1 MRRKPSKVFWL
12 GVAVMPLA
20 FVLPTP
26 RLYIS
31 LTPSM
36 PRGIYLSVPLALVPG
51 VIVVECL
58 PLELATFGKERG
70 YLHDGNC
77 PGHAISVLKRIV
89 GVPGDTIE
97 LGDTYVAIDGT
108 LRLDGFLVERDFK
121 GREIPKVA
129 RQTFTL
135 GAGEYF
141 LLGTHPRSWDNRY
154 TGLTYREN
162 IIDTVVP
169 VLTEGTHDPQ

>member
-1 MRRKPSKVFWL
+1 MRMRNKWPWFV
-12 GVAVMPLA
+12 VAVMPFA
-20 FVLPTP
+20 FVIPTP
-26 RLYIS
+26 RLYVS
-31 LTPSM
+31 LTESM
-36 PRGIYLSVPLALVPG
+36 PRGIYRRDPQPLVPG

-58 PLELATFGKERG
+58 PLALAQFGKERG
-70 YLHDGNC
+70 YLHEGNC

-89 GVPGDTIE
+89 GVPGDVIE

-108 LRLDGFLVERDFK
+108 LRLDGFLVERDSQ

-135 GAGEYF
+135 GVGEYF

-154 TGLTYREN
+154 TGLTKREN

-169 VLTEGTHDPQ
+169 VLTEGE